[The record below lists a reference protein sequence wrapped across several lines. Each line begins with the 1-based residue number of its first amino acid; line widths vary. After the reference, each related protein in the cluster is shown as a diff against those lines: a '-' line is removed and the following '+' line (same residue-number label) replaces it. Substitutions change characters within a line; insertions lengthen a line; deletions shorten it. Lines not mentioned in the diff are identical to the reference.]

1 MQSVFG
7 LLIPFLGTSLGAACV
22 FFLKTLHV
30 TAEKVLLGFAAGVMT
45 AASVWSLL
53 LPAIESAANL
63 GRLSFFPAAAG
74 FLLGF
79 ALLLLLDHYL
89 PESPVSEPGR
99 KRSMMALAITLHNI
113 PEGMA
118 VGAAF
123 AGVLSGGVLP
133 PAALA
138 LAAGVAIQNIP
149 EGAIISM
156 PLAGAGMKKGKAFTL
171 GVISGAV
178 EPMGAGVMLLL
189 TGILQPLLPY
199 CLAFA
204 AGAMLFVVA
213 AQLLPGLSGRGAS
226 AGSAAF
232 AGGFLL
238 MMVLDVALG

>member
-1 MQSVFG
+1 
-7 LLIPFLGTSLGAACV
+7 
-22 FFLKTLHV
+22 
-30 TAEKVLLGFAAGVMT
+30 
-45 AASVWSLL
+45 
-53 LPAIESAANL
+53 
-63 GRLSFFPAAAG
+63 
-74 FLLGF
+74 
-79 ALLLLLDHYL
+79 
-89 PESPVSEPGR
+89 
-99 KRSMMALAITLHNI
+99 MMALAITLHNI

-171 GVISGAV
+171 GVASGAV
-178 EPMGAGVMLLL
+178 EPLGAGVMLLL

-226 AGSAAF
+226 AGIAAF

>member
-1 MQSVFG
+1 MQSVVG

-22 FFLKTLHV
+22 FFLKALHV

-53 LPAIESAANL
+53 LPAIESAANW
-63 GRLSFFPAAAG
+63 GHLSFFPAAAG

-89 PESPVSEPGR
+89 PESFVSEPGR
-99 KRSMMALAITLHNI
+99 KRGMMALAITLHNI

-171 GVISGAV
+171 GVASGAV
-178 EPMGAGVMLLL
+178 EPLGAGVMLLL

-226 AGSAAF
+226 AGIAAF